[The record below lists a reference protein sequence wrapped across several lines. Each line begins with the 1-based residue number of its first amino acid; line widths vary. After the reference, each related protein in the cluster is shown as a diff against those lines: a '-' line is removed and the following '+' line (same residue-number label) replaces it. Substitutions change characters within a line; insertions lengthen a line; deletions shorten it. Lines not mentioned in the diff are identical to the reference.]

1 MIWREGEAAV
11 ISVTPVARGLAR
23 PALSLV
29 TAVVLVHYGARFKLI
44 HEHESLLMLVAA
56 GPCLLILLTR
66 LWRWR
71 SHKIRVTSDRVVV
84 EGGVLT
90 HYRSSLELR
99 QVIAIRVEQRF
110 IERLTRRGSVIL
122 ETSAG
127 PVDIGRV
134 HHPAA
139 LCRLIEAERAG
150 NQQIDLPFD
159 TVFEYEQP
167 DPSDFQVNPAERW
180 TRRERD
186 RDSSQTRYRY

>member
-1 MIWREGEAAV
+1 MTWREGEVAV

-29 TAVVLVHYGARFKLI
+29 TAVVVVHYGARFKFI
-44 HEHESLLMLVAA
+44 HEHEPLLMLLVA
-56 GPCLLILLTR
+56 GPCLLVGLTR

-71 SHKIRVTSDRVVV
+71 SHKVRVTSERVIV
-84 EGGVLT
+84 EGGVLS

-99 QVIAIRVEQRF
+99 DVIAIRVEQRF
-110 IERLTRRGSVIL
+110 VERGSVIL
-122 ETSAG
+122 QTSAG
-127 PVDIGRV
+127 PVDVGRV

-159 TVFEYEQP
+159 TVFEHDQP
-167 DPSDFQVNPAERW
+167 DPYDFEVNPAERR
-180 TRRERD
+180 TRRASD
-186 RDSSQTRYRY
+186 RGSSQTRYRY